1 MVLVGTSKT
10 ILESFFLFFSVDRV
24 GGANVIRVA
33 CCEVDEVDE
42 AQRPSRFQMR
52 RNSLTHVS
60 LTYRGH
66 QNNKR
71 RRPRVLCIWVFRLT
85 RADIPGCEGDARVDR
100 RLSEGG
106 MRTSM
111 RDT

>member
-1 MVLVGTSKT
+1 M
-10 ILESFFLFFSVDRV
+10 
-24 GGANVIRVA
+24 IRVA
-33 CCEVDEVDE
+33 CCEVDEVDEVDE